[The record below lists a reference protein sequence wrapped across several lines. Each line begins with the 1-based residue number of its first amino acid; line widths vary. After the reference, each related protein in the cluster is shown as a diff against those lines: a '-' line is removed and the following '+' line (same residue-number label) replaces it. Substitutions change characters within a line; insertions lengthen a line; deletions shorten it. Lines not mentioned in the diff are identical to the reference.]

1 MASRRIYITLNDEKD
16 KVIIDYLSN
25 FYSEKDAIKQILYRL
40 ATKSDTLMQNDDIV
54 TEKVQSVPNSNNK
67 VKKNIKPKRNKSV
80 QKDDIST
87 VKDKKVSNTNSTLKV
102 QKGEISNKE
111 DNDILLDLST
121 IEDGYNDIPKKD
133 SEDSKMSKVE
143 ENSLAELRR
152 FQQL

>member
-1 MASRRIYITLNDEKD
+1 M
-16 KVIIDYLSN
+16 IIDYLSN

-40 ATKSDTLMQNDDIV
+40 ATKSDTLMQNDDII

-87 VKDKKVSNTNSTLKV
+87 VNDKKVPNTNSTLKV

-111 DNDILLDLST
+111 DDEVLLDLNS
-121 IEDGYNDIPKKD
+121 IDDGY
-133 SEDSKMSKVE
+133 SEVKNEDKVKMNE
-143 ENSLAELRR
+143 LEELRK
-152 FQQL
+152 FM

>member
-16 KVIIDYLSN
+16 RVIIDYLSN
-25 FYSEKDAIKQILYRL
+25 FYSEKDAIKEILYRL
-40 ATKSDTLMQNDDIV
+40 ATKSDILMQNDDIT

-87 VKDKKVSNTNSTLKV
+87 IKDKKAPSTKSTSKV

-111 DNDILLDLST
+111 DDDVFLDLNT
-121 IEDGYNDIPKKD
+121 VEDGYAEVK
-133 SEDSKMSKVE
+133 SEDKVKINELE
-143 ENSLAELRR
+143 ELKK
-152 FQQL
+152 FM